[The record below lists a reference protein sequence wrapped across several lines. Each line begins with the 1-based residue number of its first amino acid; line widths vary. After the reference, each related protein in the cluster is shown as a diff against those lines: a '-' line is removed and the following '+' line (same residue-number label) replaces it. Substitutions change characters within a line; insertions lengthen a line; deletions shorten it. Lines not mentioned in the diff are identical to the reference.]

1 LSILNQIGYSGVNAA
16 KVALNTTAQ
25 NIANSQTAGFSRL
38 DTQFSSL
45 AGSSALRAGGGVQVS
60 SIRRLSND
68 FDNQQ
73 LWRATS
79 VQQFHQGAQQY
90 FTAVEQLMASDGS
103 SISIGLDQL
112 FAALSGASATPDS
125 IALRQQIISEAGN
138 LAQRFNGLGG
148 NLQAQLDGL
157 QAQRSAMVQEVNGL
171 SGNIAELNR
180 SIVEAQASG
189 GDTSALRDQRDVLVQ
204 QLAQHA
210 ALRIHE
216 DAQGA
221 LEVAF
226 TNGQPLVA
234 GNRAASLSVS
244 READGTQ
251 SMALRFA
258 ETDFAL
264 REDSLGGALGGLH
277 EAEYA
282 VLRPQQSA
290 LQDMASAL
298 AGLVNSTLAGGFD
311 LNGAAGQPLF
321 TFQPD
326 SSVMLVLNPLAP
338 GELALSS
345 AAGEKGNNENLLKL
359 VALKDQGVVVA
370 GNTLTLNDAY
380 ATLLGQVASASR
392 QNQSDLDTATGVTA
406 QAKARRDSVSA
417 VNRDEEAIALMDYQ
431 QAYQANMKVIST
443 ANQIFD
449 ELLAAF

>member
-1 LSILNQIGYSGVNAA
+1 MSILNQIGYSGVNAA

-180 SIVEAQASG
+180 SIVETQATG

-204 QLAQHA
+204 QLSQHA

-234 GNRAASLSVS
+234 GNRAASLSVTL
-244 READGTQ
+244 EADGTQ

-258 ETDFAL
+258 ETGFAL
-264 REDSLGGALGGLH
+264 REDSLGGALGGLYQ
-277 EAEYA
+277 AEYG
-282 VLRPQQSA
+282 VLRPQQNTM
-290 LQDMASAL
+290 QDMASAL
-298 AGLVNSTLAGGFD
+298 AGLFNSTLADGFD

-321 TFQPD
+321 TFQPG
-326 SSVMLVLNPLAP
+326 SSVMLVLNPLSP
-338 GELALSS
+338 DQLALSS
-345 AAGEKGNNENLLKL
+345 AAGEKGNNGNLLKL

-392 QNQSDLDTATGVTA
+392 QNQSDLDTATGVTT
-406 QAKARRDSVSA
+406 QAMARRDSVSA